1 MKNVILFFFT
11 GVLAV
16 IFGFFCPKDWLID
29 LYTKSVFYFHSVT
42 FILFIFCVLKIFST
56 KIEGGSEKSLIIL
69 KIKSFLESHGVA
81 LLLSILLM
89 VFGIFACK
97 PEFRIFSDE
106 TNLVSDS
113 QVLYEK
119 RECYTVYSSLNNGIG
134 SRRLVNIGID
144 KRPAFFPYF
153 ISLFHSVFG
162 YRPEN
167 VFILNFIIGV
177 LSLFLIYYLI
187 QLYKGRFW
195 GICGL
200 CCLIAHPIFLLYT
213 NSAGFDVF
221 NMFCSLVLFLLIYKF
236 IKTPNVYFAEL
247 LWLWLPIIGQSRY
260 ESIVSVFIVFPL
272 IIYLLP
278 KTEYSKLTF
287 KTRISPLLYLP
298 VVWLFRIT
306 QDPSFWQVDKVNE
319 GFGFGWLLKNI
330 SQAFVFFL
338 SGEEAYGVIPVISV
352 LGLLGFVVFMLDVF
366 KKESNVSFG
375 KLNKSFTKIFSGI
388 LVSFYLFH
396 AIGKF
401 SYCWT
406 DLTNE
411 IISRQSLIFL
421 PLIVFMSMSFL
432 SELNKKIGIRK
443 SYCILAAIFF
453 VFIYW
458 PDAANIC
465 GVRNIELYNRN
476 KEIRRFL
483 EANFPNKK
491 EYICITEITGYFV
504 VLGYSTISYFS
515 DLPNSHNIEPE
526 RYREIKKEKN
536 LQLLVDFYKKK
547 VCSYYIL
554 IQHLDKETNEPRYHL
569 PDNFKEEVLLEKQY
583 YEGKILRFSKLT
595 LTD

>member
-42 FILFIFCVLKIFST
+42 FILFTFCVLKIFFP
-56 KIEGGSEKSLIIL
+56 KIESGSDKSLIIL
-69 KIKSFLESHGVA
+69 KIKSFLEYHGVA
-81 LLLSILLM
+81 LLLSVLLM
-89 VFGIFACK
+89 VLGIFACK

-134 SRRLVNIGID
+134 SRRLINIGID

-153 ISLFHSVFG
+153 ISLIHSVFG

-221 NMFCSLVLFLLIYKF
+221 NMFCSLVLFLFIYKF
-236 IKTPNVYFAEL
+236 IKTPNVNFAEL

-287 KTRISPLLYLP
+287 KTWISPLLYLP

-319 GFGFGWLLKNI
+319 GFGFDWLLKNI

-352 LGLLGFVVFMLDVF
+352 LGLIGFVVFMLDVF

-375 KLNKSFTKIFSGI
+375 ELNKSSTKIFSGI

-432 SELNKKIGIRK
+432 SELNKKTGIRK
-443 SYCILAAIFF
+443 SYCILAAIFL